1 MDSKKIKPPANKR
14 TSETELQAANEK
26 IAELE
31 KKIKTL
37 SASEL
42 NSKLLRTLVDYSPS
56 VITILNTETGVFEEI
71 NSTAEILFGY
81 TREEF
86 LAMGPSDISPPFQ
99 PNGRD
104 SKSFAMEKVGL
115 ALRGETPVFR
125 WNHAHRDGTVIPCE
139 IHLVLI
145 PGTSNLVRGN
155 IIDLRSELAAEA
167 LLKSKEER
175 LDLVIKSADLGF
187 WDWNIVDGSIM
198 PNEKWASLLG
208 YTLSELEPNYKFW
221 ESSVHPEDYRKT
233 VDQLDR
239 HLKGELEL
247 FDADFRMKC
256 KDGSWKWIRSR
267 GKVWERDKK
276 GKPIRAL
283 GIHLDINE
291 SKETEKILAEKERT
305 LDLAVQ
311 GANLGIWDFDILTN
325 EHHVDEN
332 WLKMIGYKPGDIN
345 PTYEFWNDNLHPDD
359 RNKTNEAWQSYVKGE
374 VEAYS
379 TAFRLKCKDGS
390 YKWILTRGKIAERD
404 SQGNPIRM
412 IGIHID
418 ISEQKQTEDELLETK
433 LFLDRAQKT
442 AKVGSWEYDIAS
454 GKLKASEE
462 LYQILETTD
471 LEDPSMLSSIH
482 PDDRERVSEHFLRSV
497 QEGIAEEI
505 EYRSL
510 TPSGTEKILL
520 NRTDFIRDPEAR
532 VQKLLGTIQD
542 ISLQRKKEKE
552 EERKRDLERLTSS
565 ISTELINQPILEIE
579 EAIYNT
585 IKKVTHFFNMD
596 RGNLVTYDLDRMI
609 RTLVCEYIHPNAKNQ
624 TQTWQKET
632 TINPEHP
639 LSRTLLGGSMVV
651 TDVEGVVSLDK
662 EIKMP
667 IQALTIKSLVAVPL
681 TFEGKIVGGLGIN
694 SEKTLKEREHQFT
707 DFELSGLKAIG
718 ELLTNALERKRKHA
732 ELVAERDLLSE
743 IMKTSV
749 AAITVL
755 SPDGSILYANS
766 SAERVL
772 GLTLDKIQ
780 SRKYNAPEWKAT
792 SIDGGEW
799 TMEDQPFVRVMKS
812 GQPVYDVRHAIEDDQ
827 GRKKFLSINGAP
839 IKDSEGNITNLV
851 FLILDITES
860 LLAEKALKQNEDRY
874 RRVAEQT
881 GQLVYDQD
889 LPSGKITWAGAV
901 EKITGYNF
909 QEFQHVDETLRT
921 EFIHPEDRTRVL
933 RSVSYAREN
942 GGHFTAE
949 YRFLRKDGNYI
960 IVEDKG
966 VFVTNSK
973 FETNRLL
980 GAMADITERRQAQN
994 DLMESEERLRLA
1006 LNASKMGTW
1015 SWNLVDGSVYWSSD
1029 TAAIFG
1035 LQTVD
1040 SNQGKPG
1047 YFMDLAHPDDRE
1059 RIQRSIRSSIR
1070 GGSSDVHLEYRM
1082 FHPDGTVHW
1091 LEARGQVYRK
1101 SGKMPIRMAGII
1113 MDITDRKKS
1122 EEKLKAS
1129 EARFQTFYRFA
1140 NEAIIFL
1147 HPRTEKILDI
1157 NPAFLRIFGFSQK
1170 DLYSISPVSLFTP
1183 DSWATLHAR
1192 IRSFE
1197 SSENLELQAVR
1208 WNGQIFSAIGS
1219 VHFYTER
1226 DSYVAAISI
1235 SDTSAL
1241 QEVRELKVIND
1252 EITVRNRLIEMQKNE
1267 LQETLE
1273 NLTKAQAQ
1281 LIQSEKMAALG
1292 QLIAGVAHEINN
1304 PIGAVQ
1310 ASNQNLQE
1318 SLIRF
1323 QTILPDV
1330 QTVLAAMTPE
1340 QVESFKVFLGL
1351 VRQSKEQL
1359 AGMEERNAKKA
1370 IISQLQE
1377 LHIPNHY
1384 AFAEALV
1391 DMGFKELPKVAI
1403 PFLRCDRANVLLEY
1417 STLEAFFFSNTNTI
1431 QMAVDRVSKILYA
1444 LKNFSHFDT
1453 TSEKMLASIPENIE
1467 TVLTIYQNQLKKGIN
1482 VTKEYGDIPKIL
1494 CYPDD
1499 LMHVWTNLIYNSL
1512 QAMDFRGNIKIK
1524 AYKKSDCIA
1533 VEISDNGPGIPEAI
1547 LDKIF
1552 QPFFTTKLPGEG
1564 SGLGLDIV
1572 KKIVE
1577 KHEGKIEVETA
1588 PGATTF
1594 RILLPILRAK
1604 HIGILD
1610 IP

>member
-1 MDSKKIKPPANKR
+1 MDPKKIKKPATKR
-14 TSETELQAANEK
+14 TSETELKAAKKK

-31 KKIKTL
+31 EKIKAL

-42 NSKLLRTLVDYSPS
+42 NSHLLRSLVDYSPS
-56 VITILNTETGVFEEI
+56 VITILNVRTGVFEEI
-71 NSTAEILFGY
+71 NSTAEKLFGY
-81 TREEF
+81 TRKE
-86 LAMGPSDISPPFQ
+86 LLSMGPSDISPESQ

-115 ALRGETPVFR
+115 ALKGEIPIFK
-125 WNHAHRDGTVIPCE
+125 WNHSHKNGTIIPCE

-145 PGTSNLVRGN
+145 PGTTHLVRGN
-155 IIDLRSELAAEA
+155 IIDLRSEIAAEA

-187 WDWNIVDGSIM
+187 WDWNITEGSIL

-208 YTLSELEPNYKFW
+208 YTLQELDPNYKFW
-221 ESSVHPEDYRKT
+221 ESSVHPEDYEKT
-233 VDQLDR
+233 VNQLNL

-276 GKPIRAL
+276 GNPIRAL
-283 GIHLDINE
+283 GIHLDISE
-291 SKETEKILAEKERT
+291 SKETERILEEKERT

-311 GANLGIWDFDILTN
+311 GANLGIWDFNVKTN

-332 WLKMIGYKPGDIN
+332 WQRMIGYVPGEIN
-345 PTYEFWNDNLHPDD
+345 PTFQFWNDNLYPED
-359 RNKTNEAWQSYVKGE
+359 RERTHEAWQAYIRGE

-404 SQGNPIRM
+404 PLGNPLRM

-442 AKVGSWEYDIAS
+442 AKVGSWEYDISTGKITAS
-454 GKLKASEE
+454 DE
-462 LYQILETTD
+462 LYQILETKD
-471 LEDPSMLSSIH
+471 LGEPDTFKGAHPEDRDKIA
-482 PDDRERVSEHFLRSV
+482 EHFRRSV
-497 QEGIAEEI
+497 EEGIAEEL
-505 EYRSL
+505 EYRSI
-510 TPSGTEKILL
+510 TPSGVEKILL
-520 NRTDFIRDPEAR
+520 NRTDFIRDAEGR
-532 VQKLLGTIQD
+532 VQKLLGTVQD
-542 ISLQRKKEKE
+542 ITLQRKKEKE

-579 EAIYNT
+579 NAIYNT
-585 IKKVTHFFNMD
+585 IRKVTHFFNME
-596 RGNLVTYDLDRMI
+596 RGNLVTYDLNTMT
-609 RTLVCEYIHPNAKNQ
+609 RTHVCEYIHPNAKNQ
-624 TQTWQKET
+624 AQTMPKET
-632 TINPEHP
+632 TINPDHP
-639 LSRTLLGGSMVV
+639 LSRALLAGSIVV
-651 TDVEGVVSLDK
+651 TDVEDFVSFDK

-667 IQALTIKSLVAVPL
+667 VHAMNIKSIVAIPL
-681 TFEGKIVGGLGIN
+681 TFEGKIVGGMGIN
-694 SEKTLKEREHQFT
+694 SEKTLKEREHPIT

-718 ELLTNALERKRKHA
+718 ELLTNALERKRKHS

-743 IMKTSV
+743 IMRTSV

-755 SPDGSILYANS
+755 GPDGSILYANP
-766 SAERVL
+766 SAEKVL
-772 GLTLDKIQ
+772 GLTLDEIQ
-780 SRKYNAPEWKAT
+780 NRKYNAPEWKAT

-799 TMEDQPFVRVMKS
+799 TVDDQPFVRVKRS
-812 GQPVYDVRHAIEDDQ
+812 GQPVYDVRHAIEDDR
-827 GRKKFLSINGAP
+827 GNKKYLSINGAP
-839 IKDSEGNITNLV
+839 IKDSDGNITNLV
-851 FLILDITES
+851 FLIIDITES

-909 QEFQHVDETLRT
+909 QEFQHVDETLRI
-921 EFIHPEDRTRVL
+921 EFIHPEDRSTVVD
-933 RSVSYAREN
+933 SVNYAKMN
-942 GGHFTAE
+942 GGYFTAE
-949 YRFLRKDGNYI
+949 YRFLRKDGQYI

-966 VFVTNSK
+966 VFVKNSNL
-973 FETNRLL
+973 ETNRLL
-980 GAMADITERRQAQN
+980 GAMADITERRKAQN
-994 DLMESEERLRLA
+994 DLIESEERLRLA

-1015 SWNLVDGSVYWSSD
+1015 SWNLIDGSVYWSSD
-1029 TAAIFG
+1029 TVAIFG
-1035 LQTVD
+1035 IKNVD
-1040 SNQGKPG
+1040 KHEWSSEQ
-1047 YFMDLAHPDDRE
+1047 FMSLAHPDDKDRIEKSVRE
-1059 RIQRSIRSSIR
+1059 SIR
-1070 GGSSDVHLEYRM
+1070 GGSSDIHLEFRM
-1082 FHPDGTVHW
+1082 FHPDGTIRW
-1091 LEARGQVYRK
+1091 LEVRGQVYRK
-1101 SGKMPIRMAGII
+1101 SGKMPSRMAGIV

-1157 NPAFLRIFGFSQK
+1157 NPAFLRIFGFAQK
-1170 DLYSISPVSLFTP
+1170 DVQSISPVSLFTP
-1183 DSWATLHAR
+1183 NSWATLHAR

-1197 SSENLELQAVR
+1197 SSENLELEAVR
-1208 WNGQIFSAIGS
+1208 WNGQVFSAIGS
-1219 VHFYTER
+1219 VHFYTEK
-1226 DSYVAAISI
+1226 DSFVAAISL

-1241 QEVRELKVIND
+1241 QEVQELKVIND
-1252 EITVRNRLIEMQKNE
+1252 EISVRNRLIEMQKNE
-1267 LQETLE
+1267 LLETLD
-1273 NLTKAQAQ
+1273 NLKKAQAQ

-1318 SLIRF
+1318 CLIRF

-1330 QTVLAAMTPE
+1330 QTVLAAMNSD
-1340 QVESFKVFLGL
+1340 QVEAFRSFLGL

-1359 AGMEERNAKKA
+1359 AGLEERNAKKG
-1370 IISQLQE
+1370 IVSQLQE
-1377 LHIPNHY
+1377 LNIPNHY
-1384 AFAEALV
+1384 AIAEALV
-1391 DMGFKELPKVAI
+1391 DMGFRELPKVAI
-1403 PFLRCDRANVLLEY
+1403 PFLVCERANILLEY
-1417 STLEAFFFSNTNTI
+1417 STLEAFFFLNTNTI

-1453 TSEKMLASIPENIE
+1453 TSEKILTSIPENIE
-1467 TVLTIYQNQLKKGIN
+1467 TVLTIYQNQLKKGIQ
-1482 VTKEYGDIPKIL
+1482 VTKEYENIPKIL
-1494 CYPDD
+1494 CFPDD

-1512 QAMDFRGNIKIK
+1512 QAMDFRGEIKIR
-1524 AYKKSDCIA
+1524 AYQKSDCIA
-1533 VEISDNGPGIPEAI
+1533 VEIRDNGPGIPDAI

-1594 RILLPILRAK
+1594 RILLPILK
-1604 HIGILD
+1604 GEE
-1610 IP
+1610 